1 MYSTLSPD
9 GRWLAYQ
16 SDESGQQEI
25 YVVPFPGVDGGKR
38 EVSDGG
44 GVAAVWNPR
53 GGELFYRSPEGGVMV
68 VPMVAAGA
76 SLTVGSPELLWEK
89 RYYFGSAGRS
99 YGVARDGRRLLMI
112 EDDPSSAARRGAADI
127 VIVRNWFEELKER
140 VPTTP

>member
-1 MYSTLSPD
+1 M
-9 GRWLAYQ
+9 
-16 SDESGQQEI
+16 
-25 YVVPFPGVDGGKR
+25 
-38 EVSDGG
+38 
-44 GVAAVWNPR
+44 
-53 GGELFYRSPEGGVMV
+53 MV